1 MSKFNFSSKAEW
13 WFGTDL
19 MDLHR
24 SFTANS
30 TQKNSLGL
38 FKILTKFKSVIND
51 MQLNIDKKKMLS

>member
-19 MDLHR
+19 MDLYR
-24 SFTANS
+24 SFIANS
-30 TQKNSLGL
+30 TQKNSLVL

-51 MQLNIDKKKMLS
+51 VQLNIDKKKMLS